1 MRTKKQISITLAL
14 MLLCIST
21 EAQTPAPLQPGK
33 FPLVLAVVYNP
44 GLPPAYQLL
53 PDGSGVMYSRF
64 ARIKNWQQAPGSLS
78 VDAVYVTSTMEGEA
92 VTVRV
97 AVLYGKFHDAG
108 TLLSTYQAHENER
121 IVVSA
126 LTRFG
131 IEPFEITLIRSTPI
145 VPSAPK
151 LENKTKALDV
161 VSVQPEGL
169 SLPSYQLTLRNISTK
184 NISALMIS
192 IFEDS
197 SSGGGAFLQ
206 GEEGQPLISA
216 GNLYTAVN
224 LLVTTPEITAGGYTP
239 SASRTVS
246 IVVATAI
253 FEDGTYEGAVAPA
266 RMFQTMVL
274 GRRTVFK
281 KLLPFLD
288 QQIAEV
294 DSDQPEAI
302 LQFKEKLSALR
313 YEIDDNDVK
322 ELLGRF
328 PNGAASQRSAEG
340 SIHFLQRQL
349 LADLN
354 SYGATPPA
362 QRPGFKSWLVSTRQK
377 YAAWLARI

>member
-1 MRTKKQISITLAL
+1 MRTKKQINITLAL

-21 EAQTPAPLQPGK
+21 AAQTPAPLQTGK

-64 ARIKNWQQAPGSLS
+64 ARIKNWQQTPGSLG
-78 VDAVYVTSTMEGEA
+78 VDSVYVTSTMEGEA

-108 TLLSTYQAHENER
+108 TPLGTYQAHENEK

-131 IEPFEITLIRSTPI
+131 IEPFEITLVRSTPI

-151 LENKTKALDV
+151 LENKTKALDI

-184 NISALMIS
+184 NISALMINV
-192 IFEDS
+192 FEDS
-197 SSGGGAFLQ
+197 SFEGGAFLQ
-206 GEEGQPLISA
+206 GEQGRPLIA
-216 GNLYTAVN
+216 PGNLYTAVN
-224 LLVTTPEITAGGYTP
+224 LLVTEPEITAGGYVP
-239 SASRTVS
+239 SASGTVS
-246 IVVATAI
+246 IVVETTI
-253 FEDGTYEGAVAPA
+253 FEDGTYEGAVGPA
-266 RMFQTMVL
+266 RMFQTMIL

-281 KLLPFLD
+281 KLLPLLD
-288 QQIAEV
+288 RQIAEV

-313 YEIDDNDVK
+313 YEVEDNDAK
-322 ELLGRF
+322 ELLGPF
-328 PNGAASQRSAEG
+328 QNGPASKHSAEG
-340 SIHFLQRQL
+340 TIHFLQRQL

-354 SYGATPPA
+354 SYAATPA
-362 QRPGFKSWLVSTRQK
+362 GQRPGFKSWLVSTRQK